1 MKYISLY
8 SGCGGLDYGF
18 HEAGFNLVF
27 ANDIDKDSCI
37 TFEDNFSFEPRNYD
51 LNKISLKEIPKAD
64 IVIGGPPCQSFSFLG
79 KRAIFD
85 ERGKEIFNF
94 FKVVEKVRP
103 KIFLMENVPGVRSS
117 SMNDLGLIDYL
128 LKEMEKVVKHLFLDL
143 IAQRFIFLKPKRI
156 FLSGGKIIRLK
167 WNWII

>member
-64 IVIGGPPCQSFSFLG
+64 IVIGGPLPIFSFLG
-79 KRAIFD
+79 KRAILM
-85 ERGKEIFNF
+85 KE
-94 FKVVEKVRP
+94 EK
-103 KIFLMENVPGVRSS
+103 KSL
-117 SMNDLGLIDYL
+117 
-128 LKEMEKVVKHLFLDL
+128 
-143 IAQRFIFLKPKRI
+143 IFLK
-156 FLSGGKIIRLK
+156 LSKKSGLK
-167 WNWII
+167 YF